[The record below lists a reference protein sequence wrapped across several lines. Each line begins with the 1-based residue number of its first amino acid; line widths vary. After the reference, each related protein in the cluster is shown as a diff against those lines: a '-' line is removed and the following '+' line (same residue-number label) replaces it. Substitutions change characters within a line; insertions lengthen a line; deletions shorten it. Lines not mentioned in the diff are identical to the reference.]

1 MDILEEIKSRR
12 SVRKFQKKE
21 INKEDIDKLLQAT
34 MAAPSAIDRRPW
46 EFYVITN
53 EEKLAKIREIMP
65 FGKYESPLIIIPV
78 INRLK
83 IIPFKKELAVCDLS
97 AATENILLEA
107 SSLGIGS
114 VWCAVYPDKALM
126 NKIKIALDMPLH
138 LAPFCAIYLGYPLED
153 DKGKPK
159 DKYDTKNIHFI

>member
-1 MDILEEIKSRR
+1 MDILEEIKRRR

-21 INKEDIDKLLQAT
+21 INKEDIDKLLQAA

-97 AATENILLEA
+97 AATENIR
-107 SSLGIGS
+107 
-114 VWCAVYPDKALM
+114 
-126 NKIKIALDMPLH
+126 
-138 LAPFCAIYLGYPLED
+138 
-153 DKGKPK
+153 
-159 DKYDTKNIHFI
+159 